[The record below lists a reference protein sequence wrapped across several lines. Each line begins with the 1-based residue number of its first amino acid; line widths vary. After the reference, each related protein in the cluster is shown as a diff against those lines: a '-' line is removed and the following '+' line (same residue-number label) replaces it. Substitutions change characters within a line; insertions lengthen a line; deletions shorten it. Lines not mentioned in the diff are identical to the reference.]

1 MSEQDETETVLDSS
15 LSQRVALVP
24 TAPVLSNFQLCD
36 NQLEMAILVS
46 DSVIHFV
53 TKLHSK
59 LRDEELV
66 VLLKEFLLLIVT
78 HVDRSCGINLT

>member
-1 MSEQDETETVLDSS
+1 M
-15 LSQRVALVP
+15 P

-53 TKLHSK
+53 IKLHSK
-59 LRDEELV
+59 LRDEALV
-66 VLLKEFLLLIVT
+66 VLLQEFLFLIVT